1 MTESGEF
8 NADSFREQYMKF
20 MQKPGSHTDTYAATA
35 HRMFFK
41 NLVVGTDPKLCP
53 DNDGHNVDAIDAL
66 TTAIPVIIQY
76 ADSEPQL
83 RNQKVMEAIRV
94 IRNVKSVES
103 YAIHLSDLLV
113 EVLNGK
119 DLKEST

>member
-1 MTESGEF
+1 MTQSGDF
-8 NADSFREQYMKF
+8 SADTFREQYMKF
-20 MQKPGSHTDTYAATA
+20 MQTPGSHNDTYAATA

-41 NLVVGTDPKLCP
+41 NLVEGKDPKLCP

-66 TTAIPVIIQY
+66 TVALPVILRY
-76 ADSEPQL
+76 ADSEPSV

-94 IRNVKSVES
+94 IRNVKNVEP

-113 EVLNGK
+113 
-119 DLKEST
+119 